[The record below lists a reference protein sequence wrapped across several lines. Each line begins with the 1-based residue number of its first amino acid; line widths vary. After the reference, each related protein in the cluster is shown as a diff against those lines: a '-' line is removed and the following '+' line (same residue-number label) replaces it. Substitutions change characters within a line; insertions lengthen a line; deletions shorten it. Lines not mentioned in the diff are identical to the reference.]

1 MLPKNLPIKYTDRMS
16 KKLAIFDID
25 GTLFRWQLY
34 HELIYRLK
42 DQGYFPPAVSTKLD
56 EAFLGWT
63 SRHRSF
69 RDYETEMIELSS
81 AHLPSIPVD
90 AFEQAARDV
99 VASSG
104 HKVYRYTRD
113 LLARLK
119 SEGYYCLALSGSQQ
133 EVVEQFAPHYGF
145 DDWIGTIFERDGN
158 AFTGQITRFVPYS
171 KGRIITGYAKEHGF
185 DLADAIAIGD
195 SGGDTAILEV
205 VGHPIAVN
213 PNEELLAIATANRW
227 PVVIERKNISYEL
240 ETREDGEI
248 VVKNTTI
255 Y

>member
-1 MLPKNLPIKYTDRMS
+1 MILTGTPLENHLGELWNLMRFINPGLLGSHERFTARFAVPI
-16 KKLAIFDID
+16 
-25 GTLFRWQLY
+25 
-34 HELIYRLK
+34 
-42 DQGYFPPAVSTKLD
+42 
-56 EAFLGWT
+56 
-63 SRHRSF
+63 
-69 RDYETEMIELSS
+69 
-81 AHLPSIPVD
+81 
-90 AFEQAARDV
+90 
-99 VASSG
+99 
-104 HKVYRYTRD
+104 
-113 LLARLK
+113 
-119 SEGYYCLALSGSQQ
+119 
-133 EVVEQFAPHYGF
+133 
-145 DDWIGTIFERDGN
+145 ERDGN
-158 AFTGQITRFVPYS
+158 ALTGQITRFVPYS

-205 VGHPIAVN
+205 VGHPIAFN